1 MTSGASSGPAIE
13 VAGLTK
19 RYGDAEVVKGIDLT
33 VEHGEIVAFL
43 GPNGAGKTTTVEIL
57 EGFRERDGGQV
68 AVLGEDPATAPLTWR
83 ERVGIVLQESEPTPE
98 LTAAESISLQAGYY
112 QSPRDPGEVLELVGL
127 ADSATTRTRKLS
139 GGQKRRLDLGMALVG
154 NPDLVF
160 LDEPTTGFDPS
171 ARRESWGMIEA
182 LADLGKTVLLTT
194 HYMDEAEHLSDRIV
208 VIDGGVIVARGTS
221 GELADQVAS
230 RSRISWRPR
239 PDDPAL
245 PPALAADLMEEDGV
259 ATLGAGDVL
268 AQLNALTGWALEHRL
283 DLAEL
288 EVRRPTLEDA
298 FLALT
303 STPSE
308 ATPTDEVAS

>member
-1 MTSGASSGPAIE
+1 MTSSASGDLAID
-13 VAGLTK
+13 VTGLTK
-19 RYGDAEVVKGIDLT
+19 RYGDTEVVKGIDLA
-33 VEHGEIVAFL
+33 VAHGEIVAFL

-57 EGFRERDGGQV
+57 EGFRERDGGSV
-68 AVLGEDPATAPLTWR
+68 SVLGEDPAAAPLTWR

-98 LTAAESISLQAGYY
+98 LTAAEAISLQAGYY
-112 QSPRDPGEVLELVGL
+112 RNPRDPGEVLELVGL
-127 ADSATTRTRKLS
+127 ADSASTRTRKLS

-208 VIDGGVIVARGTS
+208 VIDRGMIVASGTS
-221 GELADQVAS
+221 GELAAQVAS
-230 RSRISWRPR
+230 SSRISWRPR

-245 PPALAADLMEEDGV
+245 PPNLAAAVTEEGDLAV
-259 ATLGAGDVL
+259 LGGGEVL
-268 AQLNALTGWALEHRL
+268 AQLNALTGWALEQRI
-283 DLAEL
+283 DLVDL

-303 STPSE
+303 TTGETSTG
-308 ATPTDEVAS
+308 EVAS